1 VRDKSS
7 VNSTSAVR
15 WTAVTLIVLRAL
27 PVNVL
32 LVRRKLFFLGLVLL
46 CIGPIAQGRGTAQPF
61 PEGALIVEQRNL
73 PKVSNRAL
81 VLWMLKPHRSE
92 PIPEDDPYTCPD
104 ETRGSAY
111 TGPTRVS
118 LVNVAT
124 GGIINTIEIRDP
136 HFPEKDSF
144 DIPYEMRPGYYYL
157 VKPAH
162 GGKAGKPT
170 ILNYRDYN
178 GDGEAAGFVLY
189 DAPFCMGLQTA
200 LVGYSRRQDRVLQ
213 YPLDVKFTRGKESWR
228 EESLWLEYIFSKKPV
243 APGHYRFEVDYRG
256 RGGSLLLYDVIYDKA
271 SERFHGTCVV
281 TDQ

>member
-1 VRDKSS
+1 MRDENS
-7 VNSTSAVR
+7 VNNTLLVR
-15 WTAVTLIVLRAL
+15 LSLIVLTALSAKTL
-27 PVNVL
+27 PVI
-32 LVRRKLFFLGLVLL
+32 RKLFFLGLVLL
-46 CIGPIAQGRGTAQPF
+46 CAGAIAQGRAVAQPF
-61 PEGALIVEQRNL
+61 PEGTLIIEQRNI
-73 PKVSNRAL
+73 PNVSNRAL

-104 ETRGSAY
+104 ETRGNAY
-111 TGPTRVS
+111 SGPTRVS
-118 LVNVAT
+118 LINVGTRA
-124 GGIINTIEIRDP
+124 IINTIEIRDP

-144 DIPYEMRPGYYYL
+144 DIPYEIRPGYYYL
-157 VKPAH
+157 VTPAR

-178 GDGEAAGFVLY
+178 GDGEAAEFVLY

-213 YPLDVKFTRGKESWR
+213 YPLDVKFAKGRESWR
-228 EESLWLEYIFSKKPV
+228 EESLWLEYIFSEKPA

-256 RGGSLLLYDVIYDKA
+256 RGGSLLSYDVIYDKA
-271 SERFHGTCVV
+271 SERFRGTCVI